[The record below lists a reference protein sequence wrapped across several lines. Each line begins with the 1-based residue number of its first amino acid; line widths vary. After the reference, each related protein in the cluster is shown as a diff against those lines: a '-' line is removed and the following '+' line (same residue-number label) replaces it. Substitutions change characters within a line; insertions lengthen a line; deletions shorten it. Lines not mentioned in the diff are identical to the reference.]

1 MMNKIFTKLLE
12 KLGLIPSIEREV
24 NQPCYDKYG
33 RFLGWYSRSMA
44 VAVFT
49 FCKDKEGNWY
59 VLGSERGEEA
69 ADFKGYWNCVCGY
82 VDWWE
87 DTTQAAMRESQEEL
101 GITLNREDLRFVGYE
116 DSPTAN
122 RQNVTFR
129 FAAVINDRTID
140 SFKFSK
146 KGNEGKEVGDIK
158 WIKIEN
164 VDHYK
169 WAFNHDE
176 RIKEIY
182 DKVVTS
188 A

>member
-1 MMNKIFTKLLE
+1 MNKIITKLLE
-12 KLGLIPSIEREV
+12 KLGLIPPIENEV

-33 RFLGWYSRSMA
+33 RFLGWYSRSVA
-44 VAVFT
+44 AAVFT

-69 ADFKGYWNCVCGY
+69 ADFKGYWNCICGY
-82 VDWWE
+82 LDHSETLKAAAAREALEECGVE
-87 DTTQAAMRESQEEL
+87 LEETQLE
-101 GITLNREDLRFVGYE
+101 FVGYE

-182 DKVVTS
+182 EKVVTS